1 MRNSQKNYLN
11 NFILFF
17 FFISFCTSAYSQKEI
32 VKNGIK
38 INKLD
43 KKNKKQGS
51 WFFFDEVGNLEIS
64 CYFNNDSITKPII
77 FYKNQDSAFIR
88 YPKTNNS
95 ELFLL
100 KSNKKW
106 VVGSFETIKKDSLK
120 IEILGYYNKNGKH
133 SIEIEENIFISNS
146 IEVKKEAS
154 YWIMKELEPI
164 YMFGT
169 ETLKEFCYRIF
180 SSSKYVFNKKIC
192 VDLSIDESGNIEK
205 INFPRDKNNLSFDE
219 ENELLYLFNSFMQRW
234 QPFFSKN
241 KTESIHKY
249 IELGT
254 ILKN

>member
-1 MRNSQKNYLN
+1 MRNIQKNYLKK
-11 NFILFF
+11 FFLFF
-17 FFISFCTSAYSQKEI
+17 IIAGLCTTSYSQKEI

-38 INKLD
+38 IDKLD
-43 KKNKKQGS
+43 KKNIKQGS
-51 WFFFDEVGNLEIS
+51 WFFFDKEGNLEVS
-64 CYFNNDSITKPII
+64 CYYNNDSITKPII

-88 YPKTNNS
+88 YPKINNS

-100 KSNKKW
+100 KSNNKW

-120 IEILGYYNKNGKH
+120 IEILGFYKKIGKY
-133 SIEIEENIFISNS
+133 SLDVEENIFISNS

-154 YWIMKELEPI
+154 YWIKKELEPI

-192 VDLSIDESGNIEK
+192 VDLTINESGNIEK